1 MTDWS
6 VIFLSMAKA
15 AKRPAR
21 EALTCPD
28 KIGPGQSSGSAV
40 RTIAATRQDAR
51 SAKAAARRDAIL
63 DAALD
68 EFSAKGFASA
78 RLEDVA
84 RRAGIAFSFARCQR
98 SRVLPP
104 AANAAPRRKVTAAQG
119 QPATL
124 LTMTDWSVIFQRMA
138 KAAKRPA
145 KAALARPDKI
155 GPGQTGGSAGRSGAI
170 AATRQDARAAKTA
183 ARRDAILEAALDEFS
198 AKGFASARLED
209 VAKRA
214 GIAKGTIYL
223 YFTDKESLFQE
234 LIRAKMVPKGTIY
247 LYFTDKE
254 SLFQELIRAKMVPV
268 VGSLELALATNLP
281 LRAIVEQAVEIFVR
295 EVYGTRRKL
304 VIRLMISEGPRF
316 PALAEF
322 YYREV
327 LSRLLKALRGM
338 LRNAHERGELAGDA
352 LVRFPMLLGAPGII
366 AIVWSGLFERF
377 EPLDVRAMMRAYFDN
392 LFGAGRAA

>member
-21 EALTCPD
+21 EALTRPD

-84 RRAGIAFSFARCQR
+84 RRAGIA
-98 SRVLPP
+98 
-104 AANAAPRRKVTAAQG
+104 
-119 QPATL
+119 
-124 LTMTDWSVIFQRMA
+124 
-138 KAAKRPA
+138 
-145 KAALARPDKI
+145 
-155 GPGQTGGSAGRSGAI
+155 
-170 AATRQDARAAKTA
+170 
-183 ARRDAILEAALDEFS
+183 
-198 AKGFASARLED
+198 
-209 VAKRA
+209 
-214 GIAKGTIYL
+214 
-223 YFTDKESLFQE
+223 
-234 LIRAKMVPKGTIY
+234 KGTIY

-281 LRAIVEQAVEIFVR
+281 LRTIVEQAVEIFVR

>member
-1 MTDWS
+1 
-6 VIFLSMAKA
+6 MAKA

-21 EALTCPD
+21 AALARVH
-28 KIGPGQSSGSAV
+28 KIGPGQSGVGSAS
-40 RTIAATRQDAR
+40 RTIAASRQDAR
-51 SAKAAARRDAIL
+51 AAKTAARRDAIL

-78 RLEDVA
+78 RLD
-84 RRAGIAFSFARCQR
+84 
-98 SRVLPP
+98 
-104 AANAAPRRKVTAAQG
+104 
-119 QPATL
+119 
-124 LTMTDWSVIFQRMA
+124 
-138 KAAKRPA
+138 
-145 KAALARPDKI
+145 
-155 GPGQTGGSAGRSGAI
+155 
-170 AATRQDARAAKTA
+170 
-183 ARRDAILEAALDEFS
+183 
-198 AKGFASARLED
+198 D

-223 YFTDKESLFQE
+223 YF
-234 LIRAKMVPKGTIY
+234 A
-247 LYFTDKE
+247 DKE

-268 VGSLELALATNLP
+268 VGSLELAFSTSLP
-281 LRAIVEQAVEIFVR
+281 LRSIVEQAVEIFVR
-295 EVYGTRRKL
+295 EVFGTRRKL

-338 LRNAHERGELAGDA
+338 LHNAHERGELTSDA

-366 AIVWSGLFERF
+366 AIVWSGLFDSF

-392 LFGAGRAA
+392 VLGAGGTGGGGRAA